1 MYLQNLPV
9 VSWVHL
15 IGVDFLDGG
24 RESGTRLVGSGCQRA
39 LDVWDVRRLEGGI
52 YSILLRHR
60 QDSWKRELI

>member
-9 VSWVHL
+9 VCWVHL

-39 LDVWDVRRLEGGI
+39 LDVWDVGRLEEGI
-52 YSILLRHR
+52 Y
-60 QDSWKRELI
+60 